1 MKNRLGLVAAGLA
14 LIVLDRGAALQ
25 APSVPIFQGRRLMN
39 GGTFGPPENHGGVG
53 APVPRGLPG
62 GLEGDPALLIL
73 QPAILDSPDFL
84 SANGTN
90 QAGRFSF
97 SQLVSSQSQGR
108 GRSSPLAAWL
118 DFMQRRLTPLQGGA
132 LERLWSSRG
141 RSEAAFPLR
150 ALAVVNRIDL
160 FKPERGSCGELRFVY
175 GAFGSGA
182 RGVEVALDFFVIV
195 EFPIGCRDVPELS
208 SWAKGWLSLRQPGA
222 LPGQLGPFLE
232 ASLQRKQGWRIRTN
246 QLAKTGGWEF
256 REFNGPDLSPANLAS
271 TPDASAACSPA
282 LASQVLQLASAGD
295 PDTVF
300 DQAVYSP
307 PTQVLQY
314 QLTNVWLK
322 QLFGHASDA
331 RYNFAIRTCVGCH
344 SLETRNP
351 LGADRFAHIRNRLA
365 GRTSEVSKFLTG
377 EVYQLNPPPS
387 ACAAPAGASEPNRV
401 FADLWRRQKVL
412 ASIATAQSGA
422 DIAGIPRLWD
432 VH

>member
-1 MKNRLGLVAAGLA
+1 MKNSLALVAAGVTL
-14 LIVLDRGAALQ
+14 LVPGQGAAPQ
-25 APSVPIFQGRRLMN
+25 GPNVPIFQGRRLVN
-39 GGTFGPPENHGGVG
+39 SGAAGPAENPGGGG
-53 APVPRGLPG
+53 APVPRGLPS

-84 SANGTN
+84 SANGAN

-97 SQLVSSQSQGR
+97 SQLVRSQSPSR

-118 DFMQRRLTPLQGGA
+118 EFMQRRLTPLQGGA

-160 FKPERGSCGELRFVY
+160 FKPESGSCGELRFVY
-175 GAFGSGA
+175 GAFGSGV

-195 EFPIGCRDVPELS
+195 ELPIRCRDAPELS
-208 SWAKGWLSLRQPGA
+208 GWAKDWLSLRQPGA
-222 LPGQLGPFLE
+222 LPGQLGPFLD

-246 QLAKTGGWEF
+246 QLARTGLWEF
-256 REFNGPDLSPANLAS
+256 REFNGPDLRPASLAL
-271 TPDASAACSPA
+271 TPDASVGCSQA

-295 PDTVF
+295 PDSVF
-300 DQAVYSP
+300 DRAVYSP

-331 RYNFAIRTCVGCH
+331 RYNFAIRTCTGCH

-351 LGADRFAHIRNRLA
+351 LGEDRFTHIRNRLA
-365 GRTSEVSKFLTG
+365 GTMSEVSKFLTG
-377 EVYQLNPPPS
+377 GVYNLNPPPS
-387 ACAAPAGASEPNRV
+387 ACAAPAGGSEPTRV

-412 ASIATAQSGA
+412 ASIAAARSTA
-422 DIAGIPRLWD
+422 DLAGIPRLWD